1 MDKHLKNKRVKLR
14 SKQDIEPQ
22 EVFLDLLSQRKE
34 IELGVSEKK
43 FELPISRNILQA
55 FYIVFLILMLTF
67 LGRTLYLQFKE
78 GNSCLLLAADNKNR
92 VELMRSERG
101 VIYDQFGKQL
111 VWNRPSF
118 DLVLDK
124 RDLPLQGQE
133 RDNIIK
139 EVSKIIK
146 KDFGELRKEIEESE
160 SPQILILENIPQDI
174 LISLETSPL
183 FAEDSW
189 NTGFRI
195 EKNTVRDYVSA
206 PLFSQLIG
214 YMGKINKEELKE
226 NKDYSIADYI
236 GKIGLEKSYEN
247 FLRGDPGKIQVEKD
261 VVGNLKSRK
270 EISQP
275 EPGKSIV
282 LWLDSNLQEKIESE
296 VQLALQKTGAKR
308 GAAVAMNPKTGGI
321 LALVSLPSFDN
332 NLFSKSS
339 NPAEIEKIFNDPLQ
353 PFFNLAISGEYP
365 TGSTIKPLMASA
377 ALQEKI
383 ISPEKTI
390 YDPGFIEVPNQYN
403 PNIVYRFMDWKPH
416 GTVNLRK
423 AIAVSC
429 NVYFYT
435 IGGGYDGQEGLG
447 AERIEKY
454 LKLFGW
460 GSETGIDLPGEKEG
474 LIPDPTWK
482 KENIGENWY
491 TGDTYHLSIGQGY
504 LTATPLQVVTAFSA
518 IANGGILYE
527 PRLVQKIIDSQKD
540 TFEELKP
547 EIIRENFIDPKNL
560 QIVRE
565 GMRDGVTYGSSVIL
579 NDLPVNSAAKTGTA
593 ETGKENVYHNWVT
606 VFAPYEDPQIVLTIV
621 IENVPGAQVAALPIA
636 KNILAWYFSKNK

>member
-1 MDKHLKNKRVKLR
+1 
-14 SKQDIEPQ
+14 
-22 EVFLDLLSQRKE
+22 
-34 IELGVSEKK
+34 
-43 FELPISRNILQA
+43 
-55 FYIVFLILMLTF
+55 
-67 LGRTLYLQFKE
+67 
-78 GNSCLLLAADNKNR
+78 
-92 VELMRSERG
+92 
-101 VIYDQFGKQL
+101 
-111 VWNRPSF
+111 
-118 DLVLDK
+118 
-124 RDLPLQGQE
+124 
-133 RDNIIK
+133 
-139 EVSKIIK
+139 
-146 KDFGELRKEIEESE
+146 
-160 SPQILILENIPQDI
+160 
-174 LISLETSPL
+174 
-183 FAEDSW
+183 
-189 NTGFRI
+189 
-195 EKNTVRDYVSA
+195 
-206 PLFSQLIG
+206 
-214 YMGKINKEELKE
+214 
-226 NKDYSIADYI
+226 
-236 GKIGLEKSYEN
+236 
-247 FLRGDPGKIQVEKD
+247 
-261 VVGNLKSRK
+261 
-270 EISQP
+270 
-275 EPGKSIV
+275 
-282 LWLDSNLQEKIESE
+282 
-296 VQLALQKTGAKR
+296 
-308 GAAVAMNPKTGGI
+308 
-321 LALVSLPSFDN
+321 
-332 NLFSKSS
+332 
-339 NPAEIEKIFNDPLQ
+339 
-353 PFFNLAISGEYP
+353 
-365 TGSTIKPLMASA
+365 MASA

-435 IGGGYDGQEGLG
+435 IGGGYNGQEGLG

-460 GSETGIDLPGEKEG
+460 GSKTGIDLPGEKTG

-565 GMRDGVTYGSSVIL
+565 GMREGVTYGSSVIL